1 MTTMR
6 KIFTTSIIAL
16 GLTSMVAA
24 TPAAAGSYYRYRSGP
39 SAGAIAG
46 AAIGGMALGAMVGAA
61 ASQPSYYGGY
71 GYGYPAYG
79 YGYVPSYGYGYGY
92 GW

>member
-1 MTTMR
+1 MKTIS
-6 KIFTTSIIAL
+6 KIITVSIIAL
-16 GLTSMVAA
+16 GLASTI
-24 TPAAAGSYYRYRSGP
+24 AAAPASAGGYYYRSGP

-46 AAIGGMALGAMVGAA
+46 AATGGMALGAMVGAA

-79 YGYVPSYGYGYGY
+79 YGYAPSYGYGYGY